1 MLKILRVV
9 LHLINVAII
18 VTLLAI
24 HFVIKERSYWE
35 SIYFYMLPLP
45 VIIAI
50 VLILSV
56 FLKQW
61 KYNIILAGI
70 LTMIW
75 LGRSF
80 KIHIPEA
87 VTENDLEIVFWNAS
101 RENQFEMSLKENGEI
116 PDILVLVESSKNDLK
131 SLQKR
136 FPKYHFFK
144 SNRELFI
151 FSKTPLKVY
160 SDDTS
165 NYNSSVIN
173 FNTAGI
179 NFYAVDVTGSADVPR
194 NWELTYVNQLIK
206 KTNNTV
212 VLGDFNVPFESKF
225 LNPLKNNFYHAFNKK
240 GNGFR
245 ETWFYN
251 LPVLSLDHIWVSKD
265 LKILKTQKL
274 FTTKSDH
281 GLLKTFIRK

>member
-1 MLKILRVV
+1 
-9 LHLINVAII
+9 
-18 VTLLAI
+18 
-24 HFVIKERSYWE
+24 
-35 SIYFYMLPLP
+35 MLPLP